1 MLRSTLCLCTLA
13 GCLSFAALPAAAQE
27 VVHALT
33 GTVSSIDAAGK
44 TITLFQDTG
53 SQGTFNEM
61 TNHKTAITIDKKL
74 LAEATPADDFSKKGA
89 YVIVF
94 YFGGESRTAVA
105 LRPLGTGPFTSAV
118 GTVTKYEGHSHIIT
132 IKDDSGK
139 EYTFKLSEDTVA
151 EGGFGAVN
159 GYKFQV
165 EKGDHVRVV
174 GTSSGNDAMA
184 LFVRQM

>member
-13 GCLSFAALPAAAQE
+13 SCLSFSALPAAAQE

-33 GTVSSIDAAGK
+33 GTVSSIDAASK
-44 TITLFQDTG
+44 TITLFQDSG
-53 SQGTFNEM
+53 SRGTFNEM
-61 TNHKTAITIDKKL
+61 TDHKTSLTIDKKL
-74 LAEATPADDFSKKGA
+74 LATATPADDFSKKGA

-94 YFGGESRTAVA
+94 YYGAETRTAVA

-118 GTVTKYEGHSHIIT
+118 GTVTKYEGHSHTIT

-139 EYTFKLSEDTVA
+139 EHTFKLAEDTVA

-159 GYKFQV
+159 GYKFQAD
-165 EKGDHVRVV
+165 KGDRVRVV
-174 GTSSGNDAMA
+174 ADGSSGDTTA

>member
-1 MLRSTLCLCTLA
+1 MLRSAFCLCTLA
-13 GCLSFAALPAAAQE
+13 SCLSLAVLPAAAQE

-44 TITLFQDTG
+44 TITLFQDSG
-53 SQGTFNEM
+53 SKGTFNEM
-61 TNHKTAITIDKKL
+61 TDRKTSLTIDKKL
-74 LAEATPADDFSKKGA
+74 LATATPADDFSKNGA

-118 GTVTKYEGHSHIIT
+118 GTVTKYESHSHTIT

-139 EYTFKLSEDTVA
+139 EYTFKLGEDTVA

-159 GYKFQV
+159 GYKFQID
-165 EKGDHVRVV
+165 KGDRVRIVAT
-174 GTSSGNDAMA
+174 TSGGDNTA